1 MSAEWEK
8 INLQKSASWY
18 YVLFQIILLN
28 NGYRTTVLT
37 LEQDIQEQEE
47 QRAAEEAMQVRLDQ
61 TSALLQKLQQ
71 VQSDR
76 LSLTPPT
83 HLSHVVQPSDS
94 EVQLGELVNVIF
106 FIQTCVNYAEESCQ
120 IRTHFVEKVK
130 HPGTVDR
137 MW

>member
-1 MSAEWEK
+1 VFS
-8 INLQKSASWY
+8 
-18 YVLFQIILLN
+18 QIILLN
-28 NGYRTTVLT
+28 NDYRKTFVTS
-37 LEQDIQEQEE
+37 EQDVQEQEE

-94 EVQLGELVNVIF
+94 EVQLGKLSECNIF
-106 FIQTCVNYAEESCQ
+106 FLIQTCMNYAEES
-120 IRTHFVEKVK
+120 
-130 HPGTVDR
+130 
-137 MW
+137 

>member
-1 MSAEWEK
+1 MSNEREN

-18 YVLFQIILLN
+18 YVFFQIILLN
-28 NGYRTTVLT
+28 NCPTVLT

-94 EVQLGELVNVIF
+94 EVQLGKLVNVIF
-106 FIQTCVNYAEESCQ
+106 FIQTCMNYAEVSCQ
-120 IRTHFVEKVK
+120 IHKHFVGKVK
-130 HPGTVDR
+130 YLGTIDR
-137 MW
+137 MC

>member
-1 MSAEWEK
+1 M
-8 INLQKSASWY
+8 
-18 YVLFQIILLN
+18 LFQIILRN

-37 LEQDIQEQEE
+37 VEQDIQAQEE

-106 FIQTCVNYAEESCQ
+106 FIQTSMNYAEESCQ
-120 IRTHFVEKVK
+120 IHTRFVGKVK
-130 HPGTVDR
+130 HVGTIDR
-137 MW
+137 MCWQKYKTTLNLR

>member
-1 MSAEWEK
+1 MVLCVFPKHSVKQW
-8 INLQKSASWY
+8 LQNSCP
-18 YVLFQIILLN
+18 
-28 NGYRTTVLT
+28 TVLT

-76 LSLTPPT
+76 LSLTPPA

-94 EVQLGELVNVIF
+94 EVQLGKLVNVIF
-106 FIQTCVNYAEESCQ
+106 FLPRLVRIMLRNRAKF
-120 IRTHFVEKVK
+120 IHIL
-130 HPGTVDR
+130 
-137 MW
+137 